1 MAREVR
7 ATYRMQLHAGFGFEA
22 AAAIAEYLAAL
33 GISHLYSSP
42 YLQAGRG
49 SMHGYDVVNPHRINE
64 ELGGAEAHAR
74 FCEAL
79 GYYGLGQVL
88 DIVPN
93 HMAISGSE
101 NPWWWD
107 VLENG
112 PASRY
117 AAYFDVDW
125 DPPESRLHSS
135 ILLPVLGD
143 HYGRV
148 LEAGE
153 LRLERRD
160 GTFTI
165 RYHDHAFPV
174 SPRTLDALLG
184 AAAER
189 SRSDELAF
197 TADAFGRLPLST
209 ATDWTSVRRR
219 HRDKEVLGAQFS
231 RMLAERQEV
240 AEAVDAIVAE
250 LNANPDALHTLLERQ
265 NYRLAFWRAAARDLG
280 YRRFFDINTLVG
292 LRMEDEQVFSDTHA
306 LVLRWLREGVLDGVR
321 IDHPDG
327 LRDPEAY
334 CQRLHRAAPQSWL
347 VVEKILEPG
356 ERLRDSWPVAG
367 TTGYDFLNLVSGLF
381 VDPAGEQP
389 LTQLYAEFTSESI
402 NYPELVRAK
411 KHQALHELLGSDVN
425 RLTALFVEVCERHR
439 RHRDY
444 TRYELNEALR
454 EVIACFPVYRTYV
467 QAEAG
472 HVNDDDIRYVTEAV
486 ERAKSWRPELDAAL
500 FDFLHDLLLLRVRG
514 DLEGELVMRF
524 QQLTGPTMAKGL
536 EDTVFYSFN
545 RLVSLNDVGGDPGH
559 FGVSPAAFHQACLEA
574 QQRWPQGMLA
584 TSTHDTKRSEDVRL
598 RIHLLSEI
606 PTRWAEVVRRW
617 AALSEQYRRGGW
629 PDRNTEYLLYQTLV
643 GAWPLEVERAVTYME
658 KAIREAKVH
667 TSWTHT
673 NADYEEA
680 VHGFVTDVLADP
692 EFTADLAAFVAPLV
706 HAGRVNGLAQTL
718 LKLTAPG
725 VPDLYQGTEVWNLSL
740 VDPDNRRSVDYDLRR
755 RLLSELEG
763 ATPEQIWARVDE
775 GMPKLWLIRQALAL
789 RRRQPELFGP
799 QGDYQP
805 LLAKGERAAHVVAFV
820 RGSRVVTVVPRL
832 VLKLNGEWG
841 NTTLKVPDGAW
852 RNELTGDDVDGDV
865 TRMAD
870 LLARF
875 PVALLIRKG
884 GV

>member
-1 MAREVR
+1 MAREIR
-7 ATYRMQLHAGFGFEA
+7 ATYRVQLHAGFGFEA
-22 AAAIAEYLAAL
+22 AAGITDYLAAL

-49 SMHGYDVVNPHRINE
+49 SMHGYDVVNPHRLNE

-79 GYYGLGQVL
+79 GGHGLGQVL

-93 HMAISGSE
+93 HMAITGAE

-125 DPPESRLHSS
+125 DPPESRLRAS
-135 ILLPVLGD
+135 ILLPILGD
-143 HYGRV
+143 HYGCV

-160 GTFTI
+160 AIFSI

-174 SPRTLDALLG
+174 SPRTLDTLLR
-184 AAAER
+184 AAAEDC
-189 SRSDELAF
+189 RSDELGF
-197 TADAFGRLPLST
+197 TADALGSLPVST
-209 ATDWTSVRRR
+209 ATDGVSVRRR
-219 HRDKEVLGAQFS
+219 HRDKEVLGTQLS
-231 RMLAERQEV
+231 RLLAERPEV
-240 AEAVDAIVAE
+240 AEAVDATISEFNV
-250 LNANPDALHTLLERQ
+250 NPDALHTLLERQ

-280 YRRFFDINTLVG
+280 YRRFFDINTLVA
-292 LRMEDEQVFSDTHA
+292 LRMEDEQVFTDTHA
-306 LVLRWLREGVLDGVR
+306 LVLRWLGEGILDGVR

-334 CQRLHRAAPQSWL
+334 CHRLHRTAPKSWI

-367 TTGYDFLNLVSGLF
+367 TTGYDFLNRVGGLF

-389 LTQLYAEFTSESI
+389 LTNLYAEFTSESI
-402 NYPELVRAK
+402 DYPALVRAK

-425 RLTALFVEVCERHR
+425 RLAALFMEVCELHR

-444 TRYELNEALR
+444 TRYELNEVLR

-472 HVNDDDIRYVTEAV
+472 HVCDDDIRYVTEAV
-486 ERAKSWRPELDAAL
+486 ERAKGCRPELDPAL
-500 FDFLHDLLLLRVRG
+500 FDFLYDLLLLRVRG
-514 DLEGELVMRF
+514 HLEGELVMRF
-524 QQLTGPTMAKGL
+524 QQLSGPTMAKGL
-536 EDTVFYSFN
+536 EDTVFYCFN
-545 RLVSLNDVGGDPGH
+545 RLVSLNEVGGDPGH

-574 QQRWPQGMLA
+574 QRRWPQGMLA
-584 TSTHDTKRSEDVRL
+584 TSTHDTKRSEDVRV

-606 PTRWAEVVRRW
+606 PARWAKAVRRW
-617 AALSEQYRRGGW
+617 AALNERYRRGEW

-643 GAWPLEVERAVTYME
+643 GAWPLEVERALTYMD

-673 NADYEEA
+673 NADYEAA
-680 VHGFVTDVLADP
+680 VRGFVTDILADP

-706 HAGRVNGLAQTL
+706 HAGRVNALAQTL
-718 LKLTAPG
+718 IKLTAPG

-740 VDPDNRRSVDYDLRR
+740 VDPDNRQPVDYDLRR
-755 RLLSELEG
+755 RLLHEVEAATSE
-763 ATPEQIWARVDE
+763 QVWARANE
-775 GMPKLWLIRQALAL
+775 GLPKLWLIRQTLAL
-789 RRRQPELFGP
+789 RRRQPERFGP
-799 QGDYQP
+799 QADYQP
-805 LLAKGERAAHVVAFV
+805 LLAKGERAAHVVAFA
-820 RGSRVVTVVPRL
+820 RGSGVVTVVPRL
-832 VLKLNGEWG
+832 VLGLNGEWG
-841 NTTLKVPDGAW
+841 STTVKVPNGAW
-852 RNELTGDDVDGDV
+852 RNELTGDDVDGHVIRLTDV
-865 TRMAD
+865 
-870 LLARF
+870 LARF
-875 PVALLIRKG
+875 PVALLTRKEG
-884 GV
+884 M